1 MNVGLEIN
9 KTFDISRFD
18 YDTSYQVVEPV
29 LLMDLIV
36 IYTVPSVVKKVY
48 EVYNHTH

>member
-18 YDTSYQVVEPV
+18 YDTSCQVVEPV